1 MADDAVKRAEALLE
15 ALVEMQAAARAE
27 TESPQAI
34 RAGAILDG
42 IRKSCA
48 RARAADES
56 RKNEEERV
64 RMESERER
72 IAATAV
78 KVEIDHDGR
87 ATFVAPDSGQRIMVP
102 GGDRQSGNWTEAF
115 MEFCM
120 GEDADGIAEGSMADS
135 PEMAEI
141 DGEFEKSMEVLGMKV
156 VWQVER
162 DGGKVSCNLLEYASQ
177 KHLGACRIREMK
189 RALLE
194 THDGDSAERDK
205 IAQFRTAKILKDVDR
220 GLALSKTAGE
230 GKWADSD
237 GLLLAA

>member
-1 MADDAVKRAEALLE
+1 MADDSARRAGALLE
-15 ALVEMQAAARAE
+15 ALIEMGRPA
-27 TESPQAI
+27 ESPQAI
-34 RAGAILDG
+34 RTGEILAGL
-42 IRKSCA
+42 RKSGVA
-48 RARAADES
+48 ARAAEES

-78 KVEIDHDGR
+78 KVEIDHEGR

-120 GEDADGIAEGSMADS
+120 GEGAEGIAEGAMAGS
-135 PEMAEI
+135 LEMDEI
-141 DGEFEKSMEVLGMKV
+141 DAEFEKSMEVLGMKI
-156 VWQVER
+156 VWQVEK
-162 DGGKVSCNLLEYASQ
+162 DGGRVSCGLLEYASQ

-194 THDGDSAERDK
+194 THDGDSAERDS
-205 IAQFRTAKILKDVDR
+205 IAQFRVAKILKDVDR